1 MICIVVNFLCSKQ
14 YVSYLCQKQLKY
26 LVIMAIKYSALPIK
40 FTPTLTGEVARRFV
54 EEAEKVEKGPKID
67 FSEQV
72 KIARAILEKARMRNT
87 I

>member
-1 MICIVVNFLCSKQ
+1 MAV
-14 YVSYLCQKQLKY
+14 KY
-26 LVIMAIKYSALPIK
+26 RSLPIK